1 MEQKDS
7 RNDGLSIQHRL
18 NKSNVKR
25 GTNGQRDSRETG
37 KYEIWLTAAEKENV
51 AVKSDGDR
59 KQKNRKMEKR
69 EGKRF
74 HREGI
79 NAPKAE
85 RGRIGGVL

>member
-7 RNDGLSIQHRL
+7 RKDGLSIQHRL

-59 KQKNRKMEKR
+59 KQKN
-69 EGKRF
+69 
-74 HREGI
+74 
-79 NAPKAE
+79 
-85 RGRIGGVL
+85 